1 MNTVTMLH
9 RFDHPPVE
17 HDTEENTLHV
27 SNKMADAVPI
37 IH

>member
-1 MNTVTMLH
+1 MLY

-17 HDTEENTLHV
+17 HDTEEITVPV
-27 SNKMADAVPI
+27 SNRMPDAVPI